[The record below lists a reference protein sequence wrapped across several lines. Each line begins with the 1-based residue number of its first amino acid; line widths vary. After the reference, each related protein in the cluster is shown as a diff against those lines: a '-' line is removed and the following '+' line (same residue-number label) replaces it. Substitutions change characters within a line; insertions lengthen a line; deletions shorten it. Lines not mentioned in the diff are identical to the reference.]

1 MKLKNVCNKA
11 ISIGGTCILPGEIGE
26 VSDAFATN
34 ASIKMMERIGNLKV
48 VGRTTPPAQEETQG
62 QQPGQ
67 TQEQGDDK
75 KPLSRLNKTE
85 LLEECQ
91 KLGIETTEDD
101 TKETL
106 VEKIRAKAAE

>member
-1 MKLKNVCNKA
+1 MKLKNTSNKA
-11 ISIGGTCILPGEIGE
+11 ISIGGTCILPGEMGE
-26 VSDAFATN
+26 VEDSFASN
-34 ASIKMMERIGNLKV
+34 SSVKMMERIGNLKV
-48 VGRTTPPAQEETQG
+48 VGKPPAHEEKQG
-62 QQPGQ
+62 QQTGQ

-75 KPLSRLNKTE
+75 KPLSRLNKAE

-106 VEKIRAKAAE
+106 VEKIRAKTAE